1 MIETVQFTLSCNN
14 IRERSKIH
22 LKLRK
27 ITIVKYRSLLLV
39 IFVMLNMGL
48 MLNAQQLPSFSGNE
62 IQESITNPA
71 KIHSSHYK
79 YDHNVNAGVMYRYQW
94 VGLDDA
100 PRTLIG
106 NFDFFN
112 EDLKM
117 NFGGSIINDQT
128 GPLSY
133 TGLYIKGAYQ
143 IKLTDILEL
152 GVGLSG
158 GLLQYRVKGTDLNF
172 LEAGDIGQENLTKFF
187 PDFSLGAMLY
197 IDKKYYFGISI
208 PQTFN
213 LNLLYRTDN
222 NDFNIT
228 RVPHYYGIAGPH

>member
-1 MIETVQFTLSCNN
+1 
-14 IRERSKIH
+14 
-22 LKLRK
+22 
-27 ITIVKYRSLLLV
+27 
-39 IFVMLNMGL
+39 
-48 MLNAQQLPSFSGNE
+48 
-62 IQESITNPA
+62 
-71 KIHSSHYK
+71 
-79 YDHNVNAGVMYRYQW
+79 
-94 VGLDDA
+94 
-100 PRTLIG
+100 
-106 NFDFFN
+106 
-112 EDLKM
+112 M

-228 RVPHYYGIAGPH
+228 RVPHYYGIAGAHYPIDRDNWLELAVWGKYVENTPFHIGGNFRYEFKEKFWVGIGGASSGEFSAEAGVILNLGGGDNLLRFGYVYSNFFNSYGPNFGSAHELRATYSFSTW